1 MSDLHLEFTDYLPS
15 VISSIGEDVV
25 VLAGDIGVGLEGVR
39 WACRAFGDRPVL
51 YVMGNHE
58 FYGHHFVELIEKA
71 RAETQGSRVRI
82 LEDEAVVIDG
92 VRFLG
97 CTFWT
102 DFKLFGSPRQSQCM
116 EIASFMSD
124 YMQMLTG
131 PAGMLRNVKPADTL
145 ARHKAS
151 CTWLNREIGQSKEP
165 CVVITHHGP
174 SFHVCEAEY
183 RNDLLTAAFLN
194 NADDLLRAPVK
205 AWIYGHTH
213 QVLNF
218 EISGVP
224 VLSNQRGYPSKEVPR
239 FSWDT
244 CFEIHHYA
252 KEKACE

>member
-1 MSDLHLEFTDYLPS
+1 MRIRYLSDLHLEFTDYQPKTIPS
-15 VISSIGEDVV
+15 VGEDVV
-25 VLAGDIGVGLEGVR
+25 VLAGDIGVGAEGIR
-39 WACRAFGDRPVL
+39 WACGAFEDRPVL
-51 YVMGNHE
+51 YVLGNHE
-58 FYGHHFVELIEKA
+58 FYWNHFIELLDEA
-71 RAETQGSRVRI
+71 RAMTEGTPVRI
-82 LEDEAVVIDG
+82 LENESVVLGG

-97 CTFWT
+97 ATFWT
-102 DFKLFGSPRQSQCM
+102 DFKLFGSQRQGQCM
-116 EIASFMSD
+116 EVASCMSD
-124 YMQMLTG
+124 YMQILTG

-151 CTWLNREIGQSKEP
+151 RTWLNREIGLSKEP

-174 SFHVCEAEY
+174 SFHTCEAEY

-194 NADDLLRAPVK
+194 NADDLLRPPVK

-224 VLSNQRGYPSKEVPR
+224 VLSNQRGYPSKPVPN

-244 CFEIHHYA
+244 CFDIGVEM
-252 KEKACE
+252 E